1 MANPEQAEIL
11 KQGVHVWNQWRARNL
26 GLQVDLFGAELSG
39 VDLRG

>member
-26 GLQVDLFGAELSG
+26 GLQVDLFGI
-39 VDLRG
+39 DLRG